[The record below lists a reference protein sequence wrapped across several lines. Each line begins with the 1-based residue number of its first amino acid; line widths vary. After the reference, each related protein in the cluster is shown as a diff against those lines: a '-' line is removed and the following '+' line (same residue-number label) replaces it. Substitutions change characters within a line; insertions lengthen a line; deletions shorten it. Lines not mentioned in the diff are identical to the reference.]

1 MSKYRLNINKE
12 KPKEFWIM
20 NSDAQFFAGL
30 KAGDVVWTDNIKE
43 ARTFDNPDKIVA
55 LQRWKTADVP
65 QIVFIEEDKSK
76 KKSKKKCS

>member
-55 LQRWKTADVP
+55 LQRWKTGDVP

-76 KKSKKKCS
+76 KKSKK